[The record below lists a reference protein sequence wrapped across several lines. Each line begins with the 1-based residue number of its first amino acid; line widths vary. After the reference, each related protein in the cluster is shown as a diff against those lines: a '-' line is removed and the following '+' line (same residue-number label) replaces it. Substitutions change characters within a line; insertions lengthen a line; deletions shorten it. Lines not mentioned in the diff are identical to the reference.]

1 MEKQISNINW
11 YLGIF
16 LDRFDK
22 KNPEDRIETISFF
35 NYHNQKA
42 YSHFQTSYEN
52 KERFIFAEYG
62 KLNFTSWL
70 SSVNICIPLSNE
82 KFNQMRNINTS
93 NQVSL
98 KRFLKAF
105 GFDEYII

>member
-1 MEKQISNINW
+1 MQKEITNVNW
-11 YLGIF
+11 HLGIS

-22 KNPEDRIETISFF
+22 KSPEDRIENISFF
-35 NYHNQKA
+35 NYYNQKA

-62 KLNFTSWL
+62 KFNFINWL
-70 SSVNICIPLSNE
+70 SSVNICIPLFNE
-82 KFNQMRNINTS
+82 KFNQIKNINTA